1 MSPLDR
7 IAQLTAQLELVAQS
21 EADLREANRK
31 LEREAQ
37 ELRCQLV
44 TARELTDRLS
54 ADVHRLAEE
63 KREACKVLA
72 LANEA
77 MHFATHVCV
86 NNCTSAQREYVRH
99 EDEDI
104 FPRARAFLCRHA
116 NP

>member
-63 KREACKVLA
+63 KREAFDLLA
-72 LANEA
+72 CLVGALENHVASFTNAGLTGQTLYQLAQ
-77 MHFATHVCV
+77 
-86 NNCTSAQREYVRH
+86 S
-99 EDEDI
+99 
-104 FPRARAFLCRHA
+104 RAFLSRHA